1 MSLLAA
7 PEGLLRRYEDELVRR
22 APNCVRLREEAASV
36 LAGGVS
42 GDGKK
47 WSPLYVREAKGSSFT
62 DLDGNTY
69 VDLCMG
75 FGPNLLGHAPDEVIE
90 PVAETL
96 TRGTALAIATEL
108 EIELARAIQKQIPSM
123 ELIRFVTSGSEAT
136 MMALRA
142 ARAFTGR
149 PRIAKFEGHY
159 HGQHDFVLVSGI
171 GATVAGEPANPQPVL
186 DCAGIPPAVADN
198 VVVLPWGDIDA
209 CERIVRE
216 HASEL
221 AAVICEPVPYQLL
234 GGAPPEPDFLQ
245 ALRTITK
252 ANDVLLIFDEVVT
265 GFRLA
270 AGGASE
276 YFDVT
281 PDLHTLGKVAGGGLP
296 IGVYGGR
303 RDILEAVLTTG
314 EERSRI
320 FQSGT
325 FSGAPAAM
333 AAGLAMINVL
343 ARGEA
348 RSSADARAHELREGW
363 RTLAGRHEIS
373 LQVTGIAS
381 WFGLHF
387 TDRAIKTRRDALQSD
402 RRLERTFALGL
413 LVRGV
418 YMPEGHPGFTS
429 AAHSETDI
437 RHVLDTSDEVMG
449 ELTGLS

>member
-1 MSLLAA
+1 MSLLVA
-7 PEGLLRRYEDELVRR
+7 PEDLLRRYEDELVRR
-22 APNCVRLREEAASV
+22 APTCVRLREEASGV

-42 GDGKK
+42 GDGKI
-47 WSPLYVREAKGSSFT
+47 WSPLYVREAKGSTFT
-62 DLDGNTY
+62 DLDGNSY

-75 FGPNLLGHAPDEVIE
+75 FGPNLLGHAPEEVIG
-90 PVAETL
+90 PAAQSL

-108 EIELARAIQKQIPSM
+108 EIELARAIQAQIPSM
-123 ELIRFVTSGSEAT
+123 ELIRFVTSGTEAT

-149 PRIAKFEGHY
+149 ARIAKFEGHY

-171 GATVAGEPANPQPVL
+171 GGTVAGEPANPQPAL

-209 CERIVRE
+209 CERIVHD

-234 GGAPPEPDFLQ
+234 GGEPPEVEFLQ
-245 ALRTITK
+245 ALRAMTK

-303 RDILEAVLTTG
+303 RDIFEAVLAG
-314 EERSRI
+314 DDSSRM

-333 AAGLAMINVL
+333 AAGLAMITVL
-343 ARGEA
+343 SRGDGRA
-348 RSSADARAHELREGW
+348 TADRHAHELREGW
-363 RTLAGRHEIS
+363 KTMSERHRIA

-387 TDRAIKTRRDALQSD
+387 TDRAIKTQRDALHSD
-402 RRLERTFALGL
+402 PRLERTFALGL

-418 YMPEGHPGFTS
+418 YMPQGHPGFTS
-429 AAHSETDI
+429 AAHSEADV
-437 RHVLDTSDEVMG
+437 RHVLDASDEVMS
-449 ELTGLS
+449 EMTGLS